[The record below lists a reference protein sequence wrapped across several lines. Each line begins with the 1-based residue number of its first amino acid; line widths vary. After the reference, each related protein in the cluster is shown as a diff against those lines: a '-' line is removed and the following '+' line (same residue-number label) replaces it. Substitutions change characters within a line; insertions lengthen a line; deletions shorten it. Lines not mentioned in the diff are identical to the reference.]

1 MIKLF
6 RNGWAYFRG
15 LIFKIFHCG
24 IVGNK
29 FRYFSGASIR
39 LYRGSNAKI
48 GNHVKI
54 DNHAVI
60 AVQGQGV
67 LEIGND
73 VGIGINNMIVCHKS
87 LRIQDGTI
95 LGPGVNI
102 YDHDHLYSQK
112 NGVDSKT
119 YKYADVNIGKNCW
132 IGANTVILRGT
143 TIGDNSV
150 IGAGCVLKGE
160 YPAGAIIIQ
169 KGKQRLLKMR
179 GNSGKKI

>member
-29 FRYFSGASIR
+29 FRYFGGASIR

-73 VGIGINNMIVCHKS
+73 VGIGIN
-87 LRIQDGTI
+87 
-95 LGPGVNI
+95 
-102 YDHDHLYSQK
+102 
-112 NGVDSKT
+112 
-119 YKYADVNIGKNCW
+119 
-132 IGANTVILRGT
+132 
-143 TIGDNSV
+143 
-150 IGAGCVLKGE
+150 
-160 YPAGAIIIQ
+160 
-169 KGKQRLLKMR
+169 KMCIR
-179 GNSGKKI
+179 DRDCNVEKWKKV